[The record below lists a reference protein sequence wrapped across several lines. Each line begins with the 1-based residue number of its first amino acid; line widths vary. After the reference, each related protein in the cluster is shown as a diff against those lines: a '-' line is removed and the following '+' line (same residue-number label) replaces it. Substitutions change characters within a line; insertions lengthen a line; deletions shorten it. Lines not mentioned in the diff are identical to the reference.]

1 MDLVAGGPLRIC
13 LYCISMLFTFA
24 LFTFVALAAV
34 DLAAQEK
41 VLRIDAPQTDPAI
54 ESVEGPQLAIY
65 NPQVASNHRLFLFF
79 VGTNDKPERSLN
91 LESAFADWGYHAIA
105 LDYENHVVTVVCAHS
120 TDSACF
126 DHYRDAIV
134 TGAPVSDKITVSHD
148 NSILNRLNKLL
159 AYLVKQDPDGGWGEF
174 FADGQ
179 PVWSRI
185 VVAGHSQ
192 GSGHAA
198 YLGKMFQVDEVL
210 MFSGPQDYFD
220 DLDLPAPWLARPSA
234 TPQSRYFAFLNVAD
248 PYNVHHQIANCS
260 VLMGVAHPT
269 TPLIQPGEAIKGD
282 AQIFL
287 NDADPQHAHGTTL
300 LPEFN
305 NVREYFARIGAEET
319 SLKPALSSEPPP
331 PPQSNPQQ

>member
-1 MDLVAGGPLRIC
+1 LRVR
-13 LYCISMLFTFA
+13 LYCISMAFTFA
-24 LFTFVALAAV
+24 ALGVV
-34 DLAAQEK
+34 DLHAQEK

-79 VGTNDKPERSLN
+79 VGTDNKPEGSLN

-120 TDSACF
+120 ADPACF
-126 DHYRDAIV
+126 DHYREANI
-134 TGAPVSDKITVSHD
+134 TGAPVSDKIAVSHD

-159 AYLVKQDPDGGWGEF
+159 AYLVMQDPDGGWGEF
-174 FADGQ
+174 FADGR

-192 GSGHAA
+192 GAGHAA
-198 YLGKMFQVDEVL
+198 YLGKMFPVDEVL

-220 DLDLPAPWLARPSA
+220 DLDMPAPWLARPSA

-248 PYNVHHQIANCS
+248 PYNVRHQIANCS
-260 VLMGVAHPT
+260 VLMGVAHPA
-269 TPLIQPGEAIKGD
+269 TPLIQPGDAIKSD

-287 NDADPQHAHGTTL
+287 NDVDPQHAHGSTL

-319 SLKPALSSEPPP
+319 DIKPGLSPEPPP
-331 PPQSNPQQ
+331 PPQPIHPQ

>member
-1 MDLVAGGPLRIC
+1 MDSIAGGSLRIR
-13 LYCISMLFTFA
+13 LYCNSMLCAFA
-24 LFTFVALAAV
+24 LFTLVALGAV
-34 DLAAQEK
+34 DLHAQEK

-65 NPQVASNHRLFLFF
+65 NPQVPSNHRLFLFF
-79 VGTNDKPERSLN
+79 VGTDGKPERSLN

-126 DHYRDAIV
+126 DHYREANI
-134 TGAPVSDKITVSHD
+134 TGAPVSDKITVSRD
-148 NSILNRLNKLL
+148 NSILNRLNKML
-159 AYLVKQDPDGGWGEF
+159 AYLVRQDPEGGWGEF

-192 GSGHAA
+192 GAGHAA
-198 YLGKMFQVDEVL
+198 YLGKMFPVDAVL
-210 MFSGPQDYFD
+210 MFSGPQDYLA
-220 DLDLPAPWLARPSA
+220 DLDMPAPWLARPGA

-248 PYNVHHQIANCS
+248 PYNVHYQIANCS
-260 VLMGVAHPT
+260 VLMGVAHPA
-269 TPLIQPGEAIKGD
+269 TPLIQPGDAIKGD

-287 NDADPQHAHGTTL
+287 NDADPQNAHGTTL

-305 NVREYFARIGAEET
+305 NVREYFARIGAEG
-319 SLKPALSSEPPP
+319 SDIKPALSPEPPP
-331 PPQSNPQQ
+331 PPQPIHPQ

>member
-1 MDLVAGGPLRIC
+1 MRIR
-13 LYCISMLFTFA
+13 LYCISLVLSFA
-24 LFTFVALAAV
+24 ALVAV
-34 DLAAQEK
+34 DLHAQEK

-79 VGTNDKPERSLN
+79 VGTNGKPENSLSF
-91 LESAFADWGYHAIA
+91 ESAFANWGYHAIA
-105 LDYENHVVTVVCAHS
+105 LDYENHVVTVICAHS

-126 DHYRDAIV
+126 DHYREAIMMG
-134 TGAPVSDKITVSHD
+134 TPVSDKITVSPD

-192 GSGHAA
+192 GAGHAA
-198 YLGKMFQVDEVL
+198 YLGKMFPVDEVL

-220 DLDLPAPWLARPSA
+220 DLDMPAPWLARPST
-234 TPQSRYFAFLNVAD
+234 TPQSQYFAFLNVAD

-260 VLMGVAHPT
+260 VLMGIAHPT
-269 TPLIQPGEAIKGD
+269 TPLIQPGEAIKPGAATGPGEAIGVN

-287 NDADPQHAHGTTL
+287 NDVDPQHAHGSTL

-319 SLKPALSSEPPP
+319 SLKPGLSPEPQPLLQP
-331 PPQSNPQQ
+331 IHPQ